1 MYMKSIY
8 LTSLQTKS
16 IKLES
21 YNGINNNTI
30 QFIITDVLYVCSMS
44 FQKVKNLAQPYRIH
58 MVVPLDL

>member
-1 MYMKSIY
+1 MKSIY

-16 IKLES
+16 IKQ

-30 QFIITDVLYVCSMS
+30 QFIITDVLYMCAMS
-44 FQKVKNLAQPYRIH
+44 FQKVKNLAQLYRIH

>member
-1 MYMKSIY
+1 MKSIY

-16 IKLES
+16 IKQ

-30 QFIITDVLYVCSMS
+30 QSIITDVLYMCSMS

>member
-1 MYMKSIY
+1 MKSIY

-16 IKLES
+16 IKQ

-30 QFIITDVLYVCSMS
+30 QFIITDVLYMC
-44 FQKVKNLAQPYRIH
+44 FQRVKNLAQPYRIH

>member
-1 MYMKSIY
+1 MKSIY

-16 IKLES
+16 IKQ

-30 QFIITDVLYVCSMS
+30 QFKITDVLYMCSMS